1 MLQRFLIAGLLSVCW
16 SVAAFAAGPPP
27 GVLAARQAVQN
38 TIPQDR
44 AEIHGLREALR
55 AGKISPEEARLLIHQ
70 IRAQIKALR
79 GH

>member
-1 MLQRFLIAGLLSVCW
+1 MQRFLIAGLLVVCI
-16 SVAAFAAGPPP
+16 SGTAFAGGPPP

-44 AEIHGLREALR
+44 AEIRGLREAVK
-55 AGKISPEEARLLIHQ
+55 AGTISPHEARALIRQ

-79 GH
+79 HG